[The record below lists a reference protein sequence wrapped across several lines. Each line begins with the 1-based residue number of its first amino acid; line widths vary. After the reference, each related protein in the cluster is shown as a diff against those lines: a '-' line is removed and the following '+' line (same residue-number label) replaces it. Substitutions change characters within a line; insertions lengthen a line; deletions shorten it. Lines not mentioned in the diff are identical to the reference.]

1 MEVQTENCPACG
13 ISLHGQFCHQCGEKK
28 VSPKD
33 KNLRQ
38 FFEELIASIFVAD
51 GKFFKTIKL
60 LVSQPGELTRSFIKG
75 VRKKYLSPVQL
86 FFFANLIYFIFPLI
100 STFNTSLSI
109 QMTGLPYSSLIRPV
123 VEERVQNMNI
133 SMEEFRLSFE
143 KKSESNAKLL
153 LIVLVIMQGAV
164 LRLLYWK
171 RKDLYFLDFLA
182 ESAYFYSFYI
192 LIFLVLVPGIFL
204 FLKNYFN
211 SGFGWFFNEISLSII
226 FFIAIWVYGFFQMKR
241 AFQIT
246 KWESAWKSLVLAL
259 WVIPSFIIYRFIL
272 FWFSY
277 WMV

>member
-13 ISLHGQFCHQCGEKK
+13 TILKGQFCHECGEKK
-28 VSPKD
+28 LSSRD
-33 KNLRQ
+33 KSLSH

-60 LVSQPGELTRSFIKG
+60 LVTQPGELTQSFIKG

-86 FFFANLIYFIFPLI
+86 FFFANLVYFIFPFI

-109 QMTGLPYSSLIRPV
+109 QMTGLPYSSLIRPI
-123 VEERVQNMNI
+123 VEQRVEKMDI

-171 RKDLYFLDFLA
+171 RKELYFLDFLA

-192 LIFLVLVPGIFL
+192 LIFLVLVPGLFL
-204 FLKNYFN
+204 FLQNYFS
-211 SGFGWFFNEISLSII
+211 SGFGWFFNEFSLSII

-246 KWESAWKSLVLAL
+246 NQESVWKSLVLSM

-272 FWFSY
+272 FWVSY